1 MPTQQALSQTEPA
14 PLQLAGWINIEL
26 GVSGNSKGGV
36 RRAKKAR
43 ARGGSI
49 TFILEQT
56 QREQSWKPR
65 ALSLL
70 GQAERATWQ
79 KCQHILEA
87 SLQGL
92 FSC

>member
-49 TFILEQT
+49 TFIPEQT
-56 QREQSWKPR
+56 Q
-65 ALSLL
+65 
-70 GQAERATWQ
+70 
-79 KCQHILEA
+79 
-87 SLQGL
+87 
-92 FSC
+92 